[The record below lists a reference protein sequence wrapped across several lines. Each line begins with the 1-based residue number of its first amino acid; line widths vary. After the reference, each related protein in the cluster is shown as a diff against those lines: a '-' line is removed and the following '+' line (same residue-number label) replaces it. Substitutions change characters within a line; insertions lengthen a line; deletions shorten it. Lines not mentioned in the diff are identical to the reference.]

1 MESLEERRLLS
12 ALAIGDIA
20 FTGYQATAP
29 DKVSFVLLAD
39 ISGTT
44 TVTVT
49 DNAWTGAAL
58 AASEGNSVV
67 TLTGNFTA
75 GTQFNYDATRT
86 AGLKWAVGTTT
97 TGITDVTGANFS
109 LNASGDNL
117 FAYNGSSAPTTGNS
131 ALWIAGFASN
141 AFLTTGTQTASLTYL
156 PSALTAGDTALSLG
170 IANATANEN
179 GALTGP
185 SSISGTPAAIRAVVN
200 TLANWTTFTAAGA
213 QAIPPNIS
221 FTIGAANTSPTISTN
236 TGLTVD
242 EAATAAIDSTKLAA
256 IDTEQGAASLT
267 FTIGTAATRGA
278 LKKSGTTLLAGGTFT
293 QADIDAGLIT
303 YEHDGNETT
312 SDSFTFTVTDGAGGS
327 SALTTF
333 NITVT
338 ALNDAPTLTTNT
350 GLSGVVLSTTTTISV
365 GNLLVSDV
373 DNTAAQLTYTL
384 GTEPAGL
391 LKLSGAT
398 LTSGGTF
405 TQADINAGLVTYTAP
420 ASGTTDSFTFTL
432 SDGAGGTIG
441 STTVSI
447 TLTSGNTSPTVAVNT
462 GLTLNEGSTATIA
475 TANLQVTD
483 SEQGAVSLT
492 FTLDA
497 VPARGLLKKSG
508 TTLNVNDTFTQ
519 ADIDAGL
526 ITYVHD
532 GSETTSDSFSFL
544 ISDGAGGTVGSTT
557 FAFTVTPVNDTPV
570 LTTNAGLTVLEG
582 AAATVIGN
590 SLLQVSDNDN
600 TAGQIIYTLTT
611 IPAGGTLAK
620 SGLALAISDTFTQ
633 ADVDAGLITYAHAG
647 GESPSDS
654 FQFTVSDGAGGTIAA
669 TSFAITV
676 TAVNDAPANTIN
688 RTLTLNPGQV
698 VAISNAILLATD
710 VDTGTGSLN
719 YSVTSGPTRGTIT
732 KNGVAVTAFTQNDL
746 NAGDTAAASIRY
758 AATTAVA
765 GDTDAITLSLSDG
778 TTTVTVTLNISIVAA
793 TAPASFTGS
802 YSQNF
807 DNLLP
812 TPVPGNNSSLPGAM
826 VLPQGWL
833 ASETGT
839 NSNNSVRIDAGSQAT
854 GDAYFYGAL
863 GSNERALGTQA
874 SGSNDPVRIGLTLTN
889 DSGTTITSLNLSY
902 IGEQWRKGTS
912 TVDRLSFSY
921 STSASS
927 LTTGTYTAVTAL
939 DFTPPGGGTN
949 DQARD
954 GNLVANQVN
963 VSGTITGLTWAP
975 GATLYLRWSDVN
987 STGNDDGMAVDA
999 VSITT
1004 ANSLPAQIANTGLSL
1019 GVGATEE
1026 ITTAKLQHTDA
1037 EQAASALT
1045 YTLTSVPV
1053 SGQLKLNGT
1062 TLVANDTF
1070 TQADIDNHLLTFTAT
1085 QAGLLSFGFTVS
1097 DGQGGVTA
1105 PATFQIT
1112 AGTAASNVYINEV
1125 VFNPEAVTDTGEE
1138 YIELRGTPNTF
1149 VPTDVY
1155 LILLEGDSE
1164 DGSGSVDHI
1173 FNIGGMAFGSNGY
1186 LVLRQAGSTYTVASG
1201 ANDVVATGS
1210 GWGTTFSSRV
1220 TDIENGA
1227 VSVLIIQT
1235 ASAPVADSDVDADDN
1250 GTLDGAAAAW
1260 TVRDAIGNIDG
1271 GASDTAYGSFN
1282 TSGNGNGLVPAGSTF
1297 INLSGYHPDYMGRNG
1312 DSTGYTAADWVVG
1325 ELAGAMPNVT
1335 LATGGFTSPST
1346 FEGAPLNHIGS
1357 SNAFSTTNTPPTIT
1371 SGTAFNVAENTTA
1384 VTTVTATDPDAGTT
1398 LTYSISGGADAALF
1412 SINSSTGALTF
1423 LAAPNFEAP
1432 ADAGANNV
1440 YEVQVSVSDG
1450 SIAVTQDI
1458 AVTVTNVN
1466 ETPAIT
1472 SGAAFNVAENTTA
1485 VATVTAT
1492 DPDAG
1497 ATLTYAISGGA
1508 DAALFSINAT
1518 TGALTILAAPDFE
1531 APADAGT
1538 NNVYD
1543 VQVSVSDGV
1552 NAAVTQDIAVTVT
1565 NVNEVPANT
1574 APVFISG
1581 TAFNVSENTTAV
1593 TTVTANDADLDT
1605 LTYAISGGADAA
1617 LFSIN
1622 ASTGALTLLA
1632 APNFEAPGDAGANNV
1647 YDVQVSVSDGVNPAV
1662 TQDIAVTVTNVNE
1675 TPTITSG
1682 AAFNVAENTTAVATV
1697 TATDPDAGA
1706 TLTYS
1711 ISGGADA
1718 ALFSIN
1724 ASTGALTFPAA
1735 PNFEALADAGAN
1747 NVYDVQVSVS
1757 DGSIAVTQ
1765 DIAVTVT
1772 NVNEAPVITS
1782 GNAFTVNEAN
1792 TNGVTGSQSS
1802 ASPYLTS
1809 TNPNVKFTS
1818 ILTVGDAVGGYRMV
1832 GIPDGMGAYDNGDGT
1847 FTLLMNHE
1855 IVNTLGVARAHGQP
1869 GAFVSRWVINKST
1882 LQVVSIQDFLPNN
1895 TSVYLSNNNQTTGTV
1910 HTGYLAA
1917 ATTVISRL
1925 CSADLAAPGAY
1936 QWTDTATGTVYGT
1949 SARIFQSGE
1958 ESGGSVASPIG
1969 PEASIL
1975 FGRQFAFVATDDPN
1989 TALNEAGTAWELPHA
2004 GLFSW
2009 ENNLANPLSQRKT
2022 IVMGMDD
2029 GSPTGQI
2036 YMWVGDKQTTGNVV
2050 ERAGLTKQGAND
2062 NMFVLKV
2069 TGLTADGTG
2078 ATNETLGSPV
2088 TGTFTMENEGDVSGL
2103 TLAGLETLSDSK
2115 GATQFLRPEDGQ
2127 WDPNNPSDFYFVT
2140 TSQYDQTKDGV
2151 GSTTG
2156 RSRLYKLHFTDI
2168 SNPEAGG
2175 TITCLLDG
2183 TEGGNMFDNMTVS
2196 NGKIIIQ
2203 EDVGN
2208 QQHLGKVWSY
2218 DIATDTLTQIAQ
2230 HDRARFGDVGVTA
2243 TAPFNQDEES
2253 SGVVDVSD
2261 ILGAGYYLAVVQAHY
2276 AIAGELVEGG
2286 QLLMMQTNVTSGSQ
2300 FVTTVTAS
2308 DVDFSPLTYS
2318 ISGGADMGDFAID
2331 STTGELSFVVA
2342 PNFEAPADADAS
2354 NVYAVE
2360 VSVSDG
2366 TNTTTQTI
2374 MVTVSD
2380 VNESPTNTTV
2390 ETVSVAE
2397 NTTAVTTATGTDP
2410 EGVALAFAISGGAD
2424 GAKFT
2429 INSVTG
2435 ALSFIAAPNFEAPTD
2450 NGANNSYFVTVTI
2463 SDGVNAPVNKT
2474 VVVTV
2479 TNANEAPTITS
2490 GAAFN
2495 VAENTTAVTTVTA
2508 TDPDAGT
2515 TLAYSISGGADAA
2528 LFSINASTGALTF
2541 LAAPNFE
2548 APADAGG
2555 NNVYD
2560 VQVSVSDGSIAV
2572 TQDIA
2577 VTVTNVNEGPSITS
2591 GAAFNVAE
2599 NTTAVTTVVATDPD
2613 AGTSLTYSISGGAD
2627 ATLFSIN
2634 ASTGALR
2641 FVAAPDFETPT
2652 DAGSNNVYDVQVSVR
2667 DGTNPAVT
2675 QDIAVTVTNVD
2686 ETTGLTYSLTSG
2698 VLSVVGTS
2706 GDDIITVFNDA
2717 GAIKIDNNGSIIDTG
2732 ARAAAVT
2739 GVSISG
2745 LGGNDTLKI
2754 DLSLGA
2760 TVLGSLLGGDG
2771 NDLLISGRGN
2781 DLFDG
2786 GNDTDEASFI
2796 QAASGVNVYLATTG
2810 PQNTAG
2816 AGTDRLVQVENLTGS
2831 NFNDN
2836 LFGNAGVNQLFGGA
2850 GNDNLDGLGG
2860 ADALDGG
2867 IGNDTLTFD
2876 ALDTSVVGGADND
2889 RAFVSGSAAVSL
2901 NMVTG
2906 QIEAAYA
2913 TSSAANNTF
2922 DASGAAFAVTVIG
2935 GSGNDT
2941 ILGGNANDN
2950 LSGGAGADSLG
2961 GGSGNDTL
2969 DGGTGADALDA
2980 GAGADT
2986 LYFDNLDTSVI
2997 GGADA
3002 DRSFVT
3008 GTTGPVNYN
3017 LATGQMEIVY
3027 AQSSTFNNVFDATGA
3042 AFGVSIYGGSGND
3055 TITGGTQNDVLS
3067 GGGGND
3073 SLTGNAGN
3081 DSLDGG
3087 TGADSLDGGIGA
3099 DSLTFDN
3106 FDVSVIGGA
3115 DVDRAFIS
3123 GATTGVNYNLATGL
3137 MEIIYAQSSTQPN
3150 TFDAT
3155 GATFQV
3161 FIYGGSGNDTIVG
3174 GDQNDVLS
3182 GGGGNDVLIGNLGND
3197 NIDGGIGI
3205 DTVSYVTAG
3214 SSVNVNLATFR
3225 ATGGAGIDSLF
3236 NLENVI
3242 GSNFD
3247 DVINGNALDNIL
3259 DGGAGLDIITGGG
3272 GTDTIL

>member
-1 MESLEERRLLS
+1 MNSRPSFSAHLNALWNKLALKLKGTVKRRQGRSRRSPVCAMESLEERRLLS

-117 FAYNGSSAPTTGNS
+117 VAYNGSSAPTTGNS

-236 TGLTVD
+236 TGLTLD

-256 IDTEQGAASLT
+256 TDTEQGAASLT
-267 FTIGTAATRGA
+267 FTIGTAATHGA
-278 LKKSGTTLLAGGTFT
+278 VKKSGTTLLAGGTFT
-293 QADIDAGLIT
+293 QADIDSGLIT
-303 YEHDGNETT
+303 YEHDGSETT

-350 GLSGVVLSTTTTISV
+350 GLSGVVLGTTTTISN
-365 GNLLVSDV
+365 GNLLVSDA
-373 DNTAAQLTYTL
+373 DNAAAQLTYTL

-391 LKLSGAT
+391 LKLSGTT

-462 GLTLNEGSTATIA
+462 GLPLNEGATATIA
-475 TANLQVTD
+475 NANLQVTD

-492 FTLDA
+492 YTLDA
-497 VPARGLLKKSG
+497 VPGRGLLKKSG

-519 ADIDAGL
+519 ADIDGGL

-557 FAFTVTPVNDTPV
+557 FAFTVTPVNDSPV

-582 AAATVIGN
+582 AAATVISN
-590 SLLQVSDNDN
+590 SLLSVSDVDN
-600 TAGQIIYTLTT
+600 TAGQIVYTLTT

-839 NSNNSVRIDAGSQAT
+839 NSNNSVRIDAGFQAT

-912 TVDRLSFSY
+912 TVDKLSFSY

-949 DQARD
+949 DQVRD

-987 STGNDDGMAVDA
+987 STGNDDGMAVDT

-1004 ANSLPAQIANTGLSL
+1004 ANSLPAQAVNTGLSL

-1045 YTLTSVPV
+1045 YTLTNVPV

-1070 TQADIDNHLLTFTAT
+1070 TQADIDNHLLTFTSA

-1112 AGTAASNVYINEV
+1112 SGTAASNVYINEV

-1210 GWGTTFSSRV
+1210 GWGTTFSSRD

-1227 VSVLIIQT
+1227 VSILIIQT

-1325 ELAGAMPNVT
+1325 ELAGAIPNVT

-1371 SGTAFNVAENTTA
+1371 SGTAFSVAENTAAVTTVTATDPNAGDTLTYSISGGADAAKFSINASTGALSFLVAPNFESPTDTGANNVYDVQASVSDGVNAPVTQDIAVTVTNVNESPAITSGAAFNVAENTTAVTTVTATDPDARTTLTCSISGGADAAKFSINASTGALTFLAAPNFEAPADAGANNVYDVQVSVSDGSIAVTQDIAVTVASVNEAPVLTSVDAFNVPENTTAVTTVTATDPDVGTTLTFYIDGGVDAWMFTIDSVTGELTFNLPPNFEALGGDNEFQVYIGVGDGESPHVTQIVNITVTDVTESPTITSGAAFNVAENTTA

-1423 LAAPNFEAP
+1423 LAAPNLEAP
-1432 ADAGANNV
+1432 ADSGANNV
-1440 YEVQVSVSDG
+1440 YNVQVSVSDG

-1485 VATVTAT
+1485 VTTVTAT

-1518 TGALTILAAPDFE
+1518 TGALTFLAAPDFE

-1543 VQVSVSDGV
+1543 VQVSFSDGV
-1552 NAAVTQDIAVTVT
+1552 NT
-1565 NVNEVPANT
+1565 
-1574 APVFISG
+1574 
-1581 TAFNVSENTTAV
+1581 
-1593 TTVTANDADLDT
+1593 
-1605 LTYAISGGADAA
+1605 
-1617 LFSIN
+1617 
-1622 ASTGALTLLA
+1622 
-1632 APNFEAPGDAGANNV
+1632 
-1647 YDVQVSVSDGVNPAV
+1647 
-1662 TQDIAVTVTNVNE
+1662 
-1675 TPTITSG
+1675 
-1682 AAFNVAENTTAVATV
+1682 
-1697 TATDPDAGA
+1697 
-1706 TLTYS
+1706 
-1711 ISGGADA
+1711 
-1718 ALFSIN
+1718 
-1724 ASTGALTFPAA
+1724 
-1735 PNFEALADAGAN
+1735 
-1747 NVYDVQVSVS
+1747 
-1757 DGSIAVTQ
+1757 AVTQ

-1782 GNAFTVNEAN
+1782 GNAF
-1792 TNGVTGSQSS
+1792 
-1802 ASPYLTS
+1802 
-1809 TNPNVKFTS
+1809 
-1818 ILTVGDAVGGYRMV
+1818 
-1832 GIPDGMGAYDNGDGT
+1832 
-1847 FTLLMNHE
+1847 
-1855 IVNTLGVARAHGQP
+1855 
-1869 GAFVSRWVINKST
+1869 
-1882 LQVVSIQDFLPNN
+1882 
-1895 TSVYLSNNNQTTGTV
+1895 
-1910 HTGYLAA
+1910 
-1917 ATTVISRL
+1917 
-1925 CSADLAAPGAY
+1925 
-1936 QWTDTATGTVYGT
+1936 
-1949 SARIFQSGE
+1949 
-1958 ESGGSVASPIG
+1958 
-1969 PEASIL
+1969 
-1975 FGRQFAFVATDDPN
+1975 
-1989 TALNEAGTAWELPHA
+1989 
-2004 GLFSW
+2004 
-2009 ENNLANPLSQRKT
+2009 
-2022 IVMGMDD
+2022 
-2029 GSPTGQI
+2029 
-2036 YMWVGDKQTTGNVV
+2036 
-2050 ERAGLTKQGAND
+2050 
-2062 NMFVLKV
+2062 
-2069 TGLTADGTG
+2069 
-2078 ATNETLGSPV
+2078 
-2088 TGTFTMENEGDVSGL
+2088 
-2103 TLAGLETLSDSK
+2103 
-2115 GATQFLRPEDGQ
+2115 
-2127 WDPNNPSDFYFVT
+2127 
-2140 TSQYDQTKDGV
+2140 
-2151 GSTTG
+2151 
-2156 RSRLYKLHFTDI
+2156 
-2168 SNPEAGG
+2168 
-2175 TITCLLDG
+2175 
-2183 TEGGNMFDNMTVS
+2183 
-2196 NGKIIIQ
+2196 
-2203 EDVGN
+2203 
-2208 QQHLGKVWSY
+2208 
-2218 DIATDTLTQIAQ
+2218 
-2230 HDRARFGDVGVTA
+2230 
-2243 TAPFNQDEES
+2243 
-2253 SGVVDVSD
+2253 
-2261 ILGAGYYLAVVQAHY
+2261 
-2276 AIAGELVEGG
+2276 
-2286 QLLMMQTNVTSGSQ
+2286 
-2300 FVTTVTAS
+2300 
-2308 DVDFSPLTYS
+2308 
-2318 ISGGADMGDFAID
+2318 
-2331 STTGELSFVVA
+2331 
-2342 PNFEAPADADAS
+2342 
-2354 NVYAVE
+2354 
-2360 VSVSDG
+2360 
-2366 TNTTTQTI
+2366 
-2374 MVTVSD
+2374 
-2380 VNESPTNTTV
+2380 
-2390 ETVSVAE
+2390 
-2397 NTTAVTTATGTDP
+2397 
-2410 EGVALAFAISGGAD
+2410 
-2424 GAKFT
+2424 
-2429 INSVTG
+2429 
-2435 ALSFIAAPNFEAPTD
+2435 
-2450 NGANNSYFVTVTI
+2450 
-2463 SDGVNAPVNKT
+2463 
-2474 VVVTV
+2474 
-2479 TNANEAPTITS
+2479 
-2490 GAAFN
+2490 N

-2515 TLAYSISGGADAA
+2515 TLSYSISGGADAA
-2528 LFSINASTGALTF
+2528 KFSINASTGALTF

-2548 APADAGG
+2548 SPTDAGA

-2560 VQVSVSDGSIAV
+2560 VQVSVSDGTIAV

-2577 VTVTNVNEGPSITS
+2577 VTVTNVNEAPVITS
-2591 GAAFNVAE
+2591 GNAFNVAE

-2652 DAGSNNVYDVQVSVR
+2652 DAGSNNVYDVQVSVS

-2675 QDIAVTVTNVD
+2675 RDIAVTVTNVD

-2732 ARAAAVT
+2732 ATAAAVT

-2760 TVLGSLLGGDG
+2760 AVLGSLLGGDG

-2781 DLFDG
+2781 DLLDG

-2906 QIEAAYA
+2906 QIEVAYA

-2986 LYFDNLDTSVI
+2986 LYFDNLDTSVV

-3002 DRSFVT
+3002 DRSFLT
-3008 GTTGPVNYN
+3008 AGTGPVNYN

-3042 AFGVSIYGGSGND
+3042 AFGVSIYGGGGND

-3099 DSLTFDN
+3099 DTLTFDN

-3161 FIYGGSGNDTIVG
+3161 FIYGGSGNDTIIG

-3182 GGGGNDVLIGNLGND
+3182 GGGGNDTLIGNLGND